1 MLNTGGKYTTL
12 TMTNAPESGYYEDE
26 SCMVQII
33 GDDNVVLNESK
44 EINYKTNSF
53 EFSTNISGQE
63 FVRINIIGDIT
74 YNSYILMDNA
84 EFKK

>member
-1 MLNTGGKYTTL
+1 
-12 TMTNAPESGYYEDE
+12 
-26 SCMVQII
+26 MVQII